1 MIKVFEAK
9 EYGPIIQRQRE
20 ADEIRLHRSFDFFKE
35 ITIKLLTSLL
45 LLNGGA
51 IVASLTFLGTLINHP
66 NFMNL
71 NKFTEPLLCFACGS
85 AITVVLCAI
94 TYLSQGYYTAAIG
107 SSVNIHD
114 IDQYKIL
121 NQQKIDFYKI
131 QRANIGEAE
140 NDTLNEILSSLY
152 KEDNEYDEKIRAIE
166 KERDCEMCKGN
177 TLRFF
182 AIGLFLICLGL
193 FLRGV
198 YLMGI
203 LFDNL

>member
-1 MIKVFEAK
+1 M
-9 EYGPIIQRQRE
+9 
-20 ADEIRLHRSFDFFKE
+20 
-35 ITIKLLTSLL
+35 
-45 LLNGGA
+45 NGGA

-140 NDTLNEILSSLY
+140 NDTLNH
-152 KEDNEYDEKIRAIE
+152 NHP
-166 KERDCEMCKGN
+166 
-177 TLRFF
+177 
-182 AIGLFLICLGL
+182 
-193 FLRGV
+193 
-198 YLMGI
+198 
-203 LFDNL
+203 